1 MAGRQRFIRRWRR
14 SPVVSLLH
22 GVRPDLIEELLTMST
37 DEKLPES
44 VYSLLRY
51 LAARKNDE
59 AVVVRSLPEELRDPD
74 LLTLGDDLGVIRLV
88 ARTRAGVASVDG
100 PIAEWPAWVDF
111 RRCGFGPTVDHA
123 LARDAGAESG
133 KHLHI
138 RITPHGRTRLAEQRL
153 RFERKRSTPRRRGK
167 RQGIRGPTKRQMR
180 AIELRERHW
189 PLSQIADELGIRSVS
204 AVSGLISRGKA
215 AVRYLERGSTRSIRP
230 DRHYDE
236 QPRDGG

>member
-1 MAGRQRFIRRWRR
+1 
-14 SPVVSLLH
+14 
-22 GVRPDLIEELLTMST
+22 MST
-37 DEKLPES
+37 DEKLPER

-74 LLTLGDDLGVIRLV
+74 LLTLGDHHGVIRLV
-88 ARTRAGVASVDG
+88 ARTRAGIASVDG
-100 PIAEWPAWVDF
+100 PIAEWHEWVDF

-123 LARDAGAESG
+123 LARDADTESG

-138 RITPHGRTRLAEQRL
+138 RITAHGRTRLAEQRL

-167 RQGIRGPTKRQMR
+167 RQGIRGPTKKQMSE
-180 AIELRERHW
+180 IELRERDW
-189 PLSQIADELGIRSVS
+189 PLRQIADELGIRSVS

-215 AVRYLERGSTRSIRP
+215 AASASTTRRTRSGKCGTGS
-230 DRHYDE
+230 HNA
-236 QPRDGG
+236 